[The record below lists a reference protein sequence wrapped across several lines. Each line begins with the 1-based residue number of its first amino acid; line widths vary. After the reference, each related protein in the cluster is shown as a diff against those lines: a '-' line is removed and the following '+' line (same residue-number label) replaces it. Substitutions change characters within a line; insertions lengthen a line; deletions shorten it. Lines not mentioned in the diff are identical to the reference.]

1 MLRKATI
8 QELVAAFLDPRQ
20 IKFPF
25 CAAKED
31 SDDER
36 DQQRERE
43 RSDGTDH

>member
-8 QELVAAFLDPRQ
+8 QELIAAFLDPRQ

-25 CAAKED
+25 CVAKED
-31 SDDER
+31 SDDGR

-43 RSDGTDH
+43 RPDRSDH